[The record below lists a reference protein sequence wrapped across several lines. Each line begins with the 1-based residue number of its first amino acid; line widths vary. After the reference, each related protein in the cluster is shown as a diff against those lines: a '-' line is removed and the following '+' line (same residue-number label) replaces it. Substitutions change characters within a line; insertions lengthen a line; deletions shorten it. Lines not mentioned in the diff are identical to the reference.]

1 MKKRLIPSILLRCGT
16 SVSLSQQ
23 FKPWRTVGTLAQQ
36 LRLHV
41 RRHCD
46 ELLIVNTDLAGSKS
60 FHCPQRL
67 LSLVRQEV
75 DVPIS
80 YAGGIVSEGDAAQ
93 CINSGFDKVYMT
105 SLFLDDPSGI
115 QRIASL
121 IGSQSVGI
129 CLPYRRES
137 LGSEALVWDYRTLS
151 LRYDKPL
158 IDALALAID
167 NGAGE
172 VLLHDVDRD
181 GSLQG
186 LDLSILP
193 ELEARRISIPVL
205 IAGGAGSSSHIS
217 SALQSPVV
225 QGVVASSIFSL
236 TQETPGTIRSHC
248 QACGIPMRRP

>member
-23 FKPWRTVGTLAQQ
+23 FKPWRTVGALAQQ

-46 ELLIVNTDLAGSKS
+46 ELLIVNTDLAGSRN

-75 DVPIS
+75 DVPIA
-80 YAGGIVSEGDAAQ
+80 YAGGIASEADAAQ
-93 CINSGFDKVYMT
+93 CINAGFDKVYMT
-105 SLFLDDPSGI
+105 ALFLEDPPGV
-115 QRIASL
+115 QRVASL

-137 LGSEALVWDYRTLS
+137 LGSDALVWDYRTS
-151 LRYDKPL
+151 SFRHDMPL
-158 IDALALAID
+158 IEALALAVD
-167 NGAGE
+167 HGAGE
-172 VLLHDVDRD
+172 ILLHDVDRD

-186 LDLSILP
+186 LDLPILP
-193 ELEARRISIPVL
+193 ELEACKISVPVL
-205 IAGGAGSSSHIS
+205 MAGGAGSSSHIS
-217 SALQSPVV
+217 DALANPVV

-236 TQETPGTIRSHC
+236 TQETPSTIRSHC
-248 QACGIPMRRP
+248 EERGIPMRRP

>member
-23 FKPWRTVGTLAQQ
+23 FKPWRTVGALAQQ

-46 ELLIVNTDLAGSKS
+46 EILIVNTDLAGSGT

-75 DVPIS
+75 DVPIA
-80 YAGGIVSEGDAAQ
+80 YAGGIASETDAAQ
-93 CINSGFDKVYMT
+93 CINAGFDKVYMT
-105 SLFLDDPSGI
+105 SLFLDDPSGV
-115 QRIASL
+115 QRVASL
-121 IGSQSVGI
+121 IGSQSVGV

-137 LGSEALVWDYRTLS
+137 LESDALIWDYRTLCLRHDQS
-151 LRYDKPL
+151 LT
-158 IDALALAID
+158 DALASAVAH
-167 NGAGE
+167 GAGE
-172 VLLHDVDRD
+172 ILLHDVDRD
-181 GSLQG
+181 GSLRG

-193 ELEARRISIPVL
+193 KLEACNISVPVL

-217 SALQSPVV
+217 SALASPVV

-236 TQETPGTIRSHC
+236 TQETPGTIRAHC
-248 QACGIPMRRP
+248 EELGIPMRRP